1 MYILVM
7 WMIRDPRGLPYMF
20 FFLENV
26 KIKQI
31 FVTLVFLHLL
41 GLRLAPNEKIE
52 DFAGIYHRFS
62 LLYSIFV
69 IRYIKDHLVKQYSLQ
84 FHSNALFGLVLVKD

>member
-31 FVTLVFLHLL
+31 FVTLLTFTWVASSAE
-41 GLRLAPNEKIE
+41 R